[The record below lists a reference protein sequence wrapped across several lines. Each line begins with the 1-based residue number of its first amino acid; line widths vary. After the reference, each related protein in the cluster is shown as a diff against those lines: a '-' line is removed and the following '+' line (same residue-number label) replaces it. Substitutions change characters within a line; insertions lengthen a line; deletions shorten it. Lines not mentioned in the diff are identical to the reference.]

1 MCPVYYFNIKIN
13 LDIYNYLGLFFKYNN
28 DLDSINQSLNSNL
41 SKISAAIIATRVTDL
56 NNPPNAFILNTAVEP
71 VGLPSYLGCNGCVVI
86 QQNPGDKE
94 YSAQLAFSFGS
105 DKIAIRRRYG
115 GEEWTNWKYFTAS

>member
-1 MCPVYYFNIKIN
+1 MYILNFRV
-13 LDIYNYLGLFFKYNN
+13 DIYLSALFFYAVKKYF
-28 DLDSINQSLNSNL
+28 IIIICCQSLNSNL
-41 SKISAAIIATRVTDL
+41 SKISAAIVATRVTDL
-56 NNPPNAFILNTAVEP
+56 NNPPNTFILNTAVEP

-86 QQNPGDKE
+86 QQNPGDNR

>member
-28 DLDSINQSLNSNL
+28 DLYSINQSL
-41 SKISAAIIATRVTDL
+41 SKIGASIVATGVSDL
-56 NNPPNAFILNTAVEP
+56 NNPPVAFILNTAVDS
-71 VGLPSYLGCNGCVVI
+71 VGLPSFLSSNSYIVI

-94 YSAQLAFSFGS
+94 YSAQLAFSFGA
-105 DKIAIRRRYG
+105 DLIAIRRKME
-115 GEEWTNWKYFTAS
+115 GENWTDWKYFKAY

>member
-1 MCPVYYFNIKIN
+1 MNFRV
-13 LDIYNYLGLFFKYNN
+13 DIYLSALFFYAVKKYF
-28 DLDSINQSLNSNL
+28 IIIICCQSLNNNL

-71 VGLPSYLGCNGCVVI
+71 VGLPSYVGWNWCVVI
-86 QQNPGDKE
+86 QQNPGDNR